1 MPHNLGSVMSN
12 EALQQAGAPPCGP
25 RLSRYFQR
33 PNKSLNTALF
43 SVKVICLKPEGI
55 TNICRGFTM
64 FDFIIT
70 WELKVQVVFLFFLRV
85 SENQTA
91 HCLPGVG
98 FSYVKYQPVRQYK

>member
-33 PNKSLNTALF
+33 PCKSLNTALF

-70 WELKVQVVFLFFLRV
+70 WESKVQVVFLFFLRV

-91 HCLPGVG
+91 HCLVWVLVMLSTSP
-98 FSYVKYQPVRQYK
+98 